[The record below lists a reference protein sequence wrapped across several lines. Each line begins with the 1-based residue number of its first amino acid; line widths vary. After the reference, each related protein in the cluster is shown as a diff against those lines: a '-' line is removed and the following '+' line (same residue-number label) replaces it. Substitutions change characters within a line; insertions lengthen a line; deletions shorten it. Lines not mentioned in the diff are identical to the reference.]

1 MRDALART
9 GLVRVEHLLA
19 PNESVVD
26 ISRTFVLLFGESLLP
41 ELCRRFPA
49 PARRPPS
56 QAAASNRAV
65 RPVNNAARNSIRNP
79 T

>member
-41 ELCRRFPA
+41 ELCRCFPA
-49 PARRPPS
+49 PGTPPAQTGCSEQPRR
-56 QAAASNRAV
+56 AAGE
-65 RPVNNAARNSIRNP
+65 
-79 T
+79 